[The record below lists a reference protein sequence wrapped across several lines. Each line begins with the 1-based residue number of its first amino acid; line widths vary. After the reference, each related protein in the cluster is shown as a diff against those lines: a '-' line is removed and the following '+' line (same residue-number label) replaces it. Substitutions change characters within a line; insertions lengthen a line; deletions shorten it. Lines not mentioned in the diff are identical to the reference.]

1 MLFAS
6 SNPGW
11 GLEFEF
17 QILDVGARLRSGKNV
32 SRVTYRTLITNAPFC
47 CTLCIRLEEKL

>member
-6 SNPGW
+6 SNPEW

-17 QILDVGARLRSGKNV
+17 QILDVGLRLRSGKNV
-32 SRVTYRTLITNAPFC
+32 SS
-47 CTLCIRLEEKL
+47 